1 VKTKLLATC
10 ASMLPLILYGISA
23 KAADAPAAT
32 ATPSPAAP
40 APAAP
45 TGKASATPPTN
56 SSTVTEVVV
65 TAQKRA
71 QNLQDVP
78 VVVTVLN
85 TKQLQD
91 ANIRDIKDLTVL
103 TPGLTVT
110 STGSEAS
117 TTARIRGIGTVSDNI
132 GLEDQVGIVIDGVER
147 PRNGV
152 AFNDLGELA
161 DVEVLKGPQGTLFGA
176 NTTAG
181 VIAVTSARPSFDF
194 GGTAEA
200 TTGNYGAWGGAAS
213 VTGPLLG
220 DTLAGRLYI
229 AGRTRDGFYQV
240 DNASGGPLPRLND
253 EHLYTIRGQLLW
265 QPNSDFDVNF
275 IGDYTKRNDHS
286 GGSVPIQNGFEA
298 GVLNAILPGATANP
312 ANPTSFVAY
321 DNQTNIENITDE
333 GLSAEA
339 HWKTPWFGHATLTS
353 ITAVRD
359 WKDQSGSADLDATGA
374 DLLSAPTGDYTE
386 FKQYTEELR
395 YQGHTDRLDWLT
407 GAYVKVENLNSGG
420 GINFGSMY
428 DSYLQTLVGAASGGL
443 LNFNGNAGI
452 TNPAT
457 AFPANAGTYDTY
469 RQHENSESLF
479 TQETYKITDKLELTG
494 GFRYTFEDK
503 KLNTLYTNTGNSAL
517 GCSTAKQNLGQLGFA
532 LDPFSPFYCVIAND
546 NYNNLPD
553 HQKISESAATSTAK
567 LAYRLNPNL
576 MTYGSYSRG
585 FLVGGFNLAR
595 TSIASVSGIPNAN
608 PFVVNLDTAFKP
620 TYVDAY
626 ELGEKATLL
635 DRRLTLD
642 GALFY
647 QDYHDF
653 QLNTFNGLVFVVTSV
668 PEVISRGAEV
678 DATYRPITNLSLNFG
693 TTYADSY
700 YPDSAEN
707 RTALNA
713 ASGLERLPGHRLSL
727 APAWSITGGVAYQ
740 HPITDS
746 LWVNV
751 STDVKYVSSYNTG
764 SDLDPAKAQR
774 GFQLWDGS
782 IGIGPHDQSWN
793 LSFWAQ
799 NIFNQTYVQV
809 AFNAALQTLGVPGGN
824 SYNAYLGNPRTFGAT
839 LRVKY

>member
-1 VKTKLLATC
+1 MKTKLLATC
-10 ASMLPLILYGISA
+10 ASILPFMLHGVSA
-23 KAADAPAAT
+23 RAADAPSAAAT
-32 ATPSPAAP
+32 TGPTPTS
-40 APAAP
+40 
-45 TGKASATPPTN
+45 T

-78 VVVTVLN
+78 VVVTVVN

-91 ANIRDIKDLTVL
+91 ANVRDIKDLTVL

-117 TTARIRGIGTVSDNI
+117 TSARIRGIGTVSDNI

-161 DVEVLKGPQGTLFGA
+161 DIEVLKGPQGTLFGA

-181 VIAVTSARPSFDF
+181 VIAVTSARPSFNF

-200 TTGNYGAWGGAAS
+200 TTGNYGMYGGSAS
-213 VTGPLLG
+213 VTGPLFG
-220 DTLAGRLYI
+220 DTVAGRLYI
-229 AGRTRDGFYQV
+229 AGRSRDGFYQV
-240 DNASGGPLPRLND
+240 NNAQGPDLPRLND
-253 EHLYTIRGQLLW
+253 EHLYTIRGQILW

-275 IGDYTKRNDHS
+275 IGDYTKRNDHV
-286 GGSVPIQNGFEA
+286 GGSVPIENGFEA
-298 GVLNAILPGATANP
+298 GILNAVVPGATANP
-312 ANPTSFVAY
+312 AVPNSFVAY
-321 DNQTNIENITDE
+321 DNRTNIENITDK

-339 HWKTPWFGHATLTS
+339 HWKTPWLGGATLTS

-359 WKDQSGSADLDATGA
+359 WKDQSGSSDLDATGA
-374 DLLSAPTGDYTE
+374 DLLSGPQGVYTE
-386 FKQYTEELR
+386 FKQYTQELR
-395 YQGHTDRLDWLT
+395 YQGHTNRLDWLV
-407 GAYVKVENLNSGG
+407 GAYVKVEDLYSGT
-420 GINFGSMY
+420 GINFGSQY
-428 DSYLQTLVGAASGGL
+428 DSYMQALVAGASGGL

-479 TQETYKITDKLELTG
+479 TQETFKLTSKLEVTG
-494 GFRYTFEDK
+494 GFRYTFENKNLD
-503 KLNTLYTNTGNSAL
+503 TTYTNTGNSAE
-517 GCSTAKQNLGQLGFA
+517 GCTIAKQNLGVAGFA
-532 LDPFSPFYCVIAND
+532 VDPFSPFYCVIAND
-546 NYNNLPD
+546 NYNHLLD
-553 HQKISESAATSTAK
+553 HQSTSESAATGTAK
-567 LAYRLNPNL
+567 IAYRFNPDL

-595 TSIASVSGIPNAN
+595 TSVASVSGIPNAN
-608 PFVVNLDTAFKP
+608 PFVVNLNTAFQP

-635 DRRLTLD
+635 DRKLTLD
-642 GALFY
+642 GALYY

-678 DATYRPITNLSLNFG
+678 DATYRVLPNLNLNFG
-693 TTYADSY
+693 TTYSDSY
-700 YPDSAEN
+700 YPDSSAN
-707 RTALNA
+707 RAALNA
-713 ASGLERLPGHRLSL
+713 ASGLQRLPGHRLSL
-727 APAWSITGGVAYQ
+727 APAWSITGGLAYA
-740 HPITDS
+740 HPITDA

-764 SDLDPAKAQR
+764 SDLDPTKAQR
-774 GFQLWDGS
+774 GFQLWDGA

-799 NIFNQTYVQV
+799 NIFNQPYVQV
-809 AFNAALQTLGVPGGN
+809 AFNGALQTLGVPGGN
-824 SYNAYLGNPRTFGAT
+824 TYNAYLGQPRTFGAT